1 MHLGG
6 VGYPAF
12 TLADGIR
19 EHEIIRRREISICLA
34 SVGIVR

>member
-6 VGYPAF
+6 VGYVAF

-19 EHEIIRRREISICLA
+19 EHDEIIIFGE
-34 SVGIVR
+34 GG